1 MLDKNDCITI
11 DCVEVQGKTYFF
23 KPELELFLQVENHN
37 SRRLPLLIIDQP
49 RLELLV
55 FAHTKEKLLYEAI
68 EQIKFLIE
76 EYVLADDKNFS
87 PGAKQL
93 RKTWLKIITN

>member
-1 MLDKNDCITI
+1 VLDKNDCIVI
-11 DCVEVQGKTYFF
+11 DSVKLQGKTYLF

-37 SRRLPLLIIDQP
+37 SKKPPLLIIDQP

-55 FAHTKEKLLYEAI
+55 FAHTKKKLLHEAI

-93 RKTWLKIITN
+93 RKNWVMIITK

>member
-11 DCVEVQGKTYFF
+11 DRVKLQGKTYVF
-23 KPELELFLQVENHN
+23 KPELELFLQVENN
-37 SRRLPLLIIDQP
+37 NQKRLPLLIIHQP
-49 RLELLV
+49 RLELSV
-55 FAHTKEKLLYEAI
+55 FAHTKEKLLREAI

>member
-1 MLDKNDCITI
+1 VLDKNDCITI
-11 DCVEVQGKTYFF
+11 DCVKLQGKTYFF
-23 KPELELFLQVENHN
+23 KPELELFLQVENN
-37 SRRLPLLIIDQP
+37 NPRRLPLLIIDQP

-55 FAHTKEKLLYEAI
+55 FAHTKEKLLHEAK